1 MICGFAQR
9 DSASGRTLSGITIA
23 ALVVRSLIFLSVS
36 VWSPLLADERET
48 ELSTDPR
55 SQLQTVHVTTH
66 GVGRYQPGRWGTL
79 AIEAASLPGLM
90 QALIRARETPDGPA
104 WQEVLERD
112 GWLLAQREAAE
123 VRAQQRQMGRS
134 LLQLLADLGLPL
146 PGGQAPRLAWPAA
159 WAWAG
164 HCLGVAST
172 DLVEAYLYAWMASQI
187 SAAVRLVPIGP
198 TQGQVL
204 QLRLAPLL
212 AERAAA
218 LEQTDPRTLWSSGV
232 GAGLAQLGHT
242 ELYSRLFR
250 S

>member
-1 MICGFAQR
+1 MRTEPPAPAPAPGSMAPARLLLFQLVSPALPVGAFSYSEGLEVLVQQGRISSAEALHSWLTAELQR
-9 DSASGRTLSGITIA
+9 GALCMEAA
-23 ALVVRSLIFLSVS
+23 ALA
-36 VWSPLLADERET
+36 PLLQAM
-48 ELSTDPR
+48 
-55 SQLQTVHVTTH
+55 
-66 GVGRYQPGRWGTL
+66 
-79 AIEAASLPGLM
+79 AAAQWS
-90 QALIRARETPDGPA
+90 A
-104 WQEVLERD
+104 VLDLD
-112 GWLLAQREAAE
+112 GWLLALREAPE

-134 LLQLLADLGLPL
+134 LTQLLGELGWRL
-146 PGGQAPRLAWPAA
+146 PGSPGPGPAAAAGPPLGLAWPAA

-212 AERAAA
+212 AQRAAA